1 MPLIAEIITIRQMK
15 AILKTMKRLI
25 ICLVLV
31 AGICF
36 GGFAEENDSAENTYR
51 FTNGGFWSCGQ
62 DFSGG
67 FGEFGINLLRNEKIL
82 VLRNCIYCMGSGGKL
97 TESGLDTGGFEVGD
111 RFIIGGRTDNNGFT
125 FRSYGYFGGGV
136 QFYRCQN
143 HNLFDAP
150 IIALN
155 FGGGFE
161 FQYCKNCAF
170 VIEFGGVN
178 RFLTGDYKNTF
189 TDFSRSSPALTIG
202 FRTF

>member
-1 MPLIAEIITIRQMK
+1 MPLVAEIITTRQMK

-67 FGEFGINLLRNEKIL
+67 F
-82 VLRNCIYCMGSGGKL
+82 
-97 TESGLDTGGFEVGD
+97 
-111 RFIIGGRTDNNGFT
+111 
-125 FRSYGYFGGGV
+125 
-136 QFYRCQN
+136 
-143 HNLFDAP
+143 
-150 IIALN
+150 
-155 FGGGFE
+155 E